1 MTAERRDPSA
11 KVRPVYPLIR
21 LGVALLLMTLGGS
34 AMFATIVALQPVG
47 REFDV
52 GRGLA
57 SVPYMLFMAG
67 FGFGGVA
74 MGRLA
79 DRFGIMLPAL
89 ITSLALPAGMV
100 AAAYAENLWQFCL
113 AVGLLAG
120 FFGAS
125 TTFAPLV
132 ADISHW
138 FTARRGLAVGIVIC
152 GSYLAGAIWP
162 PVLQHYID
170 SVGWRQTFIGFGVLN
185 LLILPPL
192 ALCLWRRPVIASDPP
207 RAAAGAAPARPLQF
221 GTGTLQCLI
230 CAAGIGC
237 CAAMAMPQ
245 VHIVPYATEF
255 GHAPARAAEMLSL
268 MLGFGIVSR
277 LVSGW
282 ISDRIGGLKTLL
294 LGSTLQALVL
304 AAFMTADSLT
314 SFYLVSIAFG
324 LSQGGIVPSYA
335 IIIRRYFPARDAGW
349 RIGLTLLFTVIGMA
363 LGGWMAG
370 ALYDLTGSYTVSF
383 LNAIAFN
390 IMNMAIAALLLK
402 RGRNSAGGPRPAS
415 SAVG

>member
-1 MTAERRDPSA
+1 M
-11 KVRPVYPLIR
+11 
-21 LGVALLLMTLGGS
+21 
-34 AMFATIVALQPVG
+34 
-47 REFDV
+47 
-52 GRGLA
+52 
-57 SVPYMLFMAG
+57 
-67 FGFGGVA
+67 
-74 MGRLA
+74 
-79 DRFGIMLPAL
+79 
-89 ITSLALPAGMV
+89 
-100 AAAYAENLWQFCL
+100 
-113 AVGLLAG
+113 LAG

-152 GSYLAGAIWP
+152 GSYVAGALWP
-162 PVLQHYID
+162 PILQHYID
-170 SVGWRQTFIGFGVLN
+170 TVGWRQTFIGFGLLN
-185 LLILPPL
+185 LLVLLPL
-192 ALCLWRRPVIASDPP
+192 SLCLWRRPIDCRPNRCP
-207 RAAAGAAPARPLQF
+207 LQDEAGQAPARPLQF
-221 GTGTLQCLI
+221 PKGTLQCLI

-277 LVSGW
+277 LLSGW

-304 AAFMTADSLT
+304 AAFLTADSLM
-314 SFYLVSIAFG
+314 SFYLISIAFG

-390 IMNMAIAALLLK
+390 LMNMAIAFVLLR
-402 RGRNSAGGPRPAS
+402 RGRSGADSITSANPA
-415 SAVG
+415 VP